1 MSRFN
6 SPELLLTWARCRR
19 FPAIHDN
26 MAAAALSYVR
36 GTRILD
42 LGCSFGLLGARI
54 AKDMGG
60 VTAIGVEAD
69 AGVISAAEAAGVPMV
84 FHNIKITAE
93 TLPQLETVIRCHGI
107 DIIIAR
113 RIMPELFGSD
123 PEMGRRFAA
132 MAAAAGVGEMLSRAG
147 CSRSGRQMRWRRSVL
162 RSRCCPAAIGRFG
175 VSRRSAICRRSR
187 RGAK

>member
-132 MAAAAGVGEMLSRAG
+132 MAAAAGVGEMLIEGRVLSE
-147 CSRSGRQMRWRRSVL
+147 RSTNALASIGAEVEMLSGSYREVRRIK
-162 RSRCCPAAIGRFG
+162 A
-175 VSRRSAICRRSR
+175 VSYLQAV
-187 RGAK
+187 